1 MSLGAH
7 PVPSRQSVFWTAHD
21 ECVLE
26 SGEDDLLQ
34 IQIHAAKVKIER
46 GEQAIAK
53 LEELERAAAIQVAIT
68 K

>member
-1 MSLGAH
+1 
-7 PVPSRQSVFWTAHD
+7 
-21 ECVLE
+21 VLE